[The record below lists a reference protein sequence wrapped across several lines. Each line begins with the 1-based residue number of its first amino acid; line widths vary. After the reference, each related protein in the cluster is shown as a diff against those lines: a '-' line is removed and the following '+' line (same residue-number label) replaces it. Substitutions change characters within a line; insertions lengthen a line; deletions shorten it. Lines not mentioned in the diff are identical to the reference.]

1 MVVKFDLEF
10 GSALLSKN
18 SHFSFLFLGF
28 SLRDKCWQ
36 IYKKVPLSTDFS
48 DICNNTCTSSLLKSR
63 SRSVSPLSSRKRHV
77 GSRVN

>member
-28 SLRDKCWQ
+28 SL
-36 IYKKVPLSTDFS
+36 
-48 DICNNTCTSSLLKSR
+48 
-63 SRSVSPLSSRKRHV
+63 
-77 GSRVN
+77 